1 MTPALP
7 DVVEVR
13 SLYQPVV
20 DLTTRAMVGVEALA
34 RGPAGSPFERP
45 EELFAAAR
53 AAGRLREIDWLCRVS
68 ALRGAL
74 SAPLPPGQLLFVNI
88 EPGVTDGFVPP
99 DAVDLLQRAE
109 QLSVVVEITER
120 DLLVDPAALLRAVDR
135 IRGRGWMIAVDD
147 VGADTASLA
156 LLPFLEPDVI
166 KLDMSFTQAR
176 AADDTASVV
185 SAVAAESG
193 RTGARV
199 LAEGIETEQH
209 LRLALDLGAGLNQG
223 YLFGEPAPLPRRA
236 PEPTRSVAT
245 LDTTA
250 DTAPVGTAVG
260 ITARRRPRATPF
272 AVGAASGPLQRADG
286 ELVVSLSRRLER
298 QALANGPS
306 TVVLTTIPYAFPL
319 DTEAIDAARGVGT
332 SGALVAVFGRDAHR
346 AALPTLPNL
355 RTMDV
360 APDDPI
366 AAEYTLIVVSPHLT
380 AGMLARVVHDGPEPG
395 FDYRL
400 TYDRGVVLD
409 AATYLL
415 DRTSAAAPM
424 FGPPV
429 NG

>member
-1 MTPALP
+1 MTPPLP
-7 DVVEVR
+7 EAVEVH
-13 SLYQPVV
+13 SVYQPVV
-20 DLTTRAMVGVEALA
+20 DLATRAMVGVEALA
-34 RGPAGSPFERP
+34 RGPVGSPFEKP
-45 EELFAAAR
+45 EDLFAAAR
-53 AAGRLREIDWLCRVS
+53 AAGRLREIDWVCRVS
-68 ALRGAL
+68 ALRGAMA
-74 SAPLPPGQLLFVNI
+74 APLPPGQLLFVNI

-99 DAVDLLQRAE
+99 EAVDLLLRAE

-135 IRGRGWMIAVDD
+135 IRARGWMIAVDD

-166 KLDMSFTQAR
+166 KLDMSFTRAR
-176 AADDTASVV
+176 DADDTASVI

-209 LRLALDLGAGLNQG
+209 LRSALDLGASLGQG
-223 YLFGEPAPLPRRA
+223 YLFGEPAPLPRRT
-236 PEPTRSVAT
+236 PDSTGPTDAAT
-245 LDTTA
+245 
-250 DTAPVGTAVG
+250 DTAPMGTAVG
-260 ITARRRPRATPF
+260 ISVRRRPRATPF
-272 AVGAASGPLQRADG
+272 MVGAASGRVQRADG

-306 TVVLTTIPYAFPL
+306 TVVLMTIPYDFPL
-319 DTEAIDAARGVGT
+319 DTGAIDGAHGVAT

-355 RTMDV
+355 RTSDI

-366 AAEYTLIVVSPHLT
+366 ATEFTLIVVSPHLT
-380 AGMLARVVHDGPEPG
+380 AGMLARVVDDDGPEPG

-400 TYDRGVVLD
+400 TYDRTVVLD

-415 DRTSAAAPM
+415 DRTSAAPM
-424 FGPPV
+424 FGPPS

>member
-7 DVVEVR
+7 DGVEVR

-99 DAVDLLQRAE
+99 EAVDVLRRAE
-109 QLSVVVEITER
+109 TLSVVVEITER

-147 VGADTASLA
+147 VGADAASLA

-176 AADDTASVV
+176 GADDTASVI

-199 LAEGIETEQH
+199 LAEGIETERH
-209 LRLALDLGAGLNQG
+209 LRSALDLGATMGQG
-223 YLFGEPAPLPRRA
+223 YLFGEPAPLPRRV
-236 PEPTRSVAT
+236 PEPSDVTAPPDTAT
-245 LDTTA
+245 DTT
-250 DTAPVGTAVG
+250 PMVSAVG
-260 ITARRRPRATPF
+260 ITARRRPRDTPF
-272 AVGAASGPLQRADG
+272 AIGAAAGRVQRADG
-286 ELVVSLSRRLER
+286 ELVVSLSRRLEQ

-306 TVVLTTIPYAFPL
+306 TVVLTTIPYCFPL
-319 DTEAIDAARGVGT
+319 DTDAIAGARGVAG
-332 SGALVAVFGRDAHR
+332 SGALVTVFGRDAHR
-346 AALPTLPNL
+346 AALPSLPNL
-355 RTMDV
+355 RTRDI

-366 AAEYTLIVVSPHLT
+366 ATEFTLIVVGPHLT
-380 AGMLARVVHDGPEPG
+380 AGMLARVVDDGPDPD

-400 TYDRGVVLD
+400 TYDRTVVLD

-415 DRTSAAAPM
+415 DRTSPAPDM
-424 FGPPV
+424 FGPPA